1 MDSVREGWQRPGSY
15 PGYASSHS
23 CSEQGVTELD
33 APPPL
38 RGARTHGSL
47 EERQESLRR
56 SFSSAHNDHRLSLS
70 ELAAPPPVDERKAL
84 PDEERGYGNQED
96 LETRRRSEKGE
107 PLSEEEHPTTLDDLY
122 TVSWLIFFSFWGT
135 LARLGI
141 ETITLYPDSPFFSR
155 VLWANLGGSFVMGF
169 LVEDRRL
176 FRHEWGTPNP
186 DASASAHLRVK
197 KTIPLYI
204 GLSTGF
210 CGCFTSFSSFMRDAF
225 LAMSNNLEGPSDTSP
240 YHVDTTIHHRNGG
253 FSFLALLAV
262 LIAHSAISLSAL
274 SAGANFALLLQ
285 PITPSLP
292 FTLLRRV
299 LDPLGVVLGFGGWL
313 AAVFLTLW
321 PPGDTTHWRYRATM
335 PLLFSPPGCLL
346 RFYASKYLNVYIP
359 WFPLGT
365 FSVNMVGTAVLGM
378 AWDLQHAVGIGA
390 GVGVANGCAVL
401 EGITEGFCGCLTT
414 VSTWVLELDGLNR
427 RHAWI
432 YGLSSVGA
440 GFGLLVVIMGSM
452 AWTVGFSEPG
462 CS

>member
-1 MDSVREGWQRPGSY
+1 MDGMGEGWQRRGSS

-23 CSEQGVTELD
+23 RSEQGLSELD
-33 APPPL
+33 VRPPL
-38 RGARTHGSL
+38 RGVRTHGSL
-47 EERQESLRR
+47 EERQEVQPRSLSGQHR
-56 SFSSAHNDHRLSLS
+56 DGRLSLS
-70 ELAAPPPVDERKAL
+70 ELAAPPAVDERKAR
-84 PDEERGYGNQED
+84 PDEERGYGNAED
-96 LETRRRSEKGE
+96 VEARRRSEK
-107 PLSEEEHPTTLDDLY
+107 EEHSSVLTDFYTL
-122 TVSWLIFFSFWGT
+122 SWLVFFSFWGT
-135 LARLGI
+135 LARIGV
-141 ETITLYPDSPFFSR
+141 EAITLYPNTPFSSR

-169 LVEDRRL
+169 LVEDRRV
-176 FRHEWGTPNP
+176 FRHEWGTANP
-186 DASASAHLRVK
+186 DSSASAHLKVK

-225 LAMSNNLEGPSDTSP
+225 LAMSNKLEGPSDTSA
-240 YHVDTTIHHRNGG
+240 YHADATVHHRNGG

-274 SAGANFALLLQ
+274 SAGANVALLVQ

-292 FTLLRRV
+292 FPLLRRV
-299 LDPLGVVLGFGGWL
+299 FDPLAAVLGFGCWL
-313 AAVFLTLW
+313 GAVFLALW
-321 PPGDTTHWRYRATM
+321 PPGEPTHWRYRATM

-346 RFYASKYLNVYIP
+346 RFYASKYLNAYIP
-359 WFPLGT
+359 SFPLGT

-378 AWDLQHAVGIGA
+378 AWDLQHAGGIGA
-390 GVGVANGCAVL
+390 GAGVGSGCAVL

-414 VSTWVLELDGLNR
+414 VSTWVLELDGLSR

-432 YGLSSVGA
+432 YGLSSVGV

-452 AWTVGFSEPG
+452 AWTVGFSAPG